1 MINLIRKITGCIS
14 CTTIPIYHFQPTNT
28 LDQYGFTDKVVLP
41 YALLTTI
48 FTLSHGKRLKTM
60 FVICLRLAF
69 RRHKFTRNVASF
81 YSAYAVY
88 LFHVRS

>member
-28 LDQYGFTDKVVLP
+28 RDQNVFTDEVVLP

-48 FTLSHGKRLKTM
+48 FTLSRGKRLKTM
-60 FVICLRLAF
+60 FVICTNLPEMW
-69 RRHKFTRNVASF
+69 HPFTQRMRF
-81 YSAYAVY
+81 IC
-88 LFHVRS
+88 FM